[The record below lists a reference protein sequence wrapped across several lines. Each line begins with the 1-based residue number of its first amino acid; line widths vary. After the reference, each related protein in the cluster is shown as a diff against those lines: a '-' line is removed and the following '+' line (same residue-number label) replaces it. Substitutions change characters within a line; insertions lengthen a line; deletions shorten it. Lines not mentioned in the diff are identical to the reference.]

1 MKTVIQRVSSAD
13 VTVDGDVVGRID
25 SGFMIL
31 FGAGQGDTEEEAD
44 YIARKTARMRIF
56 SDENGKMNLS
66 LKDIGGGALVIS
78 QFTLYA
84 DCRHGNRPG
93 FTNAESPER
102 AEQLYEYFCERLG
115 EEAGIVVE
123 KGIFGA
129 DMKVSLVNDGPVTI
143 LLEKEHEVDK

>member
-13 VTVDGDVVGRID
+13 VTVDGHVVGRIG

-56 SDENGKMNLS
+56 SDENGKMNLC

-93 FTNAESPER
+93 FTDAESPER
-102 AEQLYEYFCERLG
+102 AEQLYDYFCERLG
-115 EEAGIVVE
+115 EEAGITVE

-129 DMKVSLVNDGPVTI
+129 HMEVSLVNDGPVTI
-143 LLEKEHEVDK
+143 LLEKEHEAD

>member
-1 MKTVIQRVSSAD
+1 MKAVIQRVTSAD
-13 VTVDGDVVGRID
+13 VTVDGNIAGKIGN
-25 SGFMIL
+25 GFMIL

-66 LKDIGGGALVIS
+66 LKDIGGGALVVS

-93 FTNAESPER
+93 FTDAEAPER
-102 AEQLYEYFCERLG
+102 AEQLYEYFCDRLG
-115 EEAGIVVE
+115 EEAGITVE

-143 LLEKEHEVDK
+143 LLEREHE

>member
-1 MKTVIQRVSSAD
+1 MRLHYD
-13 VTVDGDVVGRID
+13 
-25 SGFMIL
+25 GFMIL

-66 LKDIGGGALVIS
+66 LKDIGGGALVVS

-93 FTNAESPER
+93 FTDAEAPER
-102 AEQLYEYFCERLG
+102 AEQLYEYFCDRLG
-115 EEAGIVVE
+115 EEAGITVE

-143 LLEKEHEVDK
+143 LLEKEHE

>member
-1 MKTVIQRVSSAD
+1 MKAVIQRVTSAD
-13 VTVDGDVVGRID
+13 VTVDGNIAGKIGN
-25 SGFMIL
+25 GFMIL

-66 LKDIGGGALVIS
+66 LKDIGGGALVVS

-93 FTNAESPER
+93 FTDAEAPER
-102 AEQLYEYFCERLG
+102 AEQLYEYFCDRLG
-115 EEAGIVVE
+115 EEAGITVE

-143 LLEKEHEVDK
+143 LLEKEHE

>member
-1 MKTVIQRVSSAD
+1 MKAVIQRVTSAD
-13 VTVDGDVVGRID
+13 VTVDGKVTGKIG

-31 FGAGQGDTEEEAD
+31 FGAGQGDTEAEAD
-44 YIARKTARMRIF
+44 YLARKIARMRIF
-56 SDENGKMNLS
+56 SDENGKMNRS
-66 LKDIGGGALVIS
+66 LVDIGGGALVIS

-93 FTNAESPER
+93 FTDAEAPGR
-102 AEQLYEYFCERLG
+102 AEKLYEYFCGKLE
-115 EEAGIVVE
+115 EEAGIRVE

-143 LLEKEHEVDK
+143 ILEKEHEA

>member
-1 MKTVIQRVSSAD
+1 MKAVIQRVTSAD
-13 VTVDGDVVGRID
+13 VTVDGNIAGKIGN
-25 SGFMIL
+25 GFMIL

-56 SDENGKMNLS
+56 SDENGKLNLS
-66 LKDIGGGALVIS
+66 LKDIGGGALVVS

-93 FTNAESPER
+93 FTDAEAPER
-102 AEQLYEYFCERLG
+102 AEQLYEYFCDRLG
-115 EEAGIVVE
+115 EEAGITVE

-143 LLEKEHEVDK
+143 LLEKEHE

>member
-1 MKTVIQRVSSAD
+1 MKAVIQRVTSAD
-13 VTVDGDVVGRID
+13 VTIDGKVEGKID
-25 SGFMIL
+25 RGVMIL
-31 FGAGQGDTEEEAD
+31 FGAGQGDTEAEAD

-66 LKDIGGGALVIS
+66 LTDVGGGALVIS

-93 FTNAESPER
+93 FTDAESPER
-102 AEQLYEYFCERLG
+102 AEALYEYFCRKL
-115 EEAGIVVE
+115 EEETGIQVE

-143 LLEKEHEVDK
+143 ILEKEHE

>member
-1 MKTVIQRVSSAD
+1 MKTIIQRVSSAD

-102 AEQLYEYFCERLG
+102 AEQLYDYFCERLG

>member
-1 MKTVIQRVSSAD
+1 MKAVIQRVTSAD
-13 VTVDGDVVGRID
+13 VTVDGNIAGKIGN
-25 SGFMIL
+25 GFMIL

-56 SDENGKMNLS
+56 SDENGTMNLS
-66 LKDIGGGALVIS
+66 LKDIGGGALVVS

-93 FTNAESPER
+93 FTDAEAPER
-102 AEQLYEYFCERLG
+102 AEQLYEYFCDRLG
-115 EEAGIVVE
+115 EEAGITVE

-143 LLEKEHEVDK
+143 LLEKEHE

>member
-1 MKTVIQRVSSAD
+1 MKAVIQRVSSAD
-13 VTVDGDVVGRID
+13 VTVDGTVTGKIGK
-25 SGFMIL
+25 GFMIL
-31 FGAGQGDTEEEAD
+31 FGAGRGDTEEEAE
-44 YIARKTARMRIF
+44 YLARKTARMRIF

-66 LKDIGGGALVIS
+66 LKDIEGGALVVS

-93 FTNAESPER
+93 FTDAEDPER
-102 AEQLYEYFCERLG
+102 AEFLYEYFCRCL
-115 EEAGIVVE
+115 EEAGIPVE

-143 LLEKEHEVDK
+143 LLEREPVSS

>member
-1 MKTVIQRVSSAD
+1 MKAVIQRVTSAD
-13 VTVDGDVVGRID
+13 VTIDGKVEGKID
-25 SGFMIL
+25 KGFMIL

-56 SDENGKMNLS
+56 SEENGKMNLS
-66 LKDIGGGALVIS
+66 LGDVGGGALVIS

-93 FTNAESPER
+93 FTEAETPER
-102 AEQLYEYFCERLG
+102 AEMLYEYFCEKLE
-115 EEAGIVVE
+115 EEAGIHVE
-123 KGIFGA
+123 RGIFGA

-143 LLEKEHEVDK
+143 ILEKEHDS

>member
-1 MKTVIQRVSSAD
+1 MKAVIQRVTSAD
-13 VTVDGDVVGRID
+13 VTVDGNIAGKIGN
-25 SGFMIL
+25 GFMIL
-31 FGAGQGDTEEEAD
+31 FGAGQGATEEEAD

-66 LKDIGGGALVIS
+66 LKDIGGGALVVS

-93 FTNAESPER
+93 FTDAEAPER
-102 AEQLYEYFCERLG
+102 AEQLYEYFCDRLG
-115 EEAGIVVE
+115 EEAGITVE

-143 LLEKEHEVDK
+143 LLEKEHE

>member
-1 MKTVIQRVSSAD
+1 MKAVIQRVTSAD
-13 VTVDGDVVGRID
+13 VTIDGKVEGKID
-25 SGFMIL
+25 KGFMIL

-66 LKDIGGGALVIS
+66 LGDVGGGALVIS

-93 FTNAESPER
+93 FTEAETPER
-102 AEQLYEYFCERLG
+102 AEMLYEYFCEKLE
-115 EEAGIVVE
+115 EEAGIHVE
-123 KGIFGA
+123 RGIFGA
-129 DMKVSLVNDGPVTI
+129 DMKVSLINDGPVTI
-143 LLEKEHEVDK
+143 ILEKEHES